1 MQRESKR
8 SFNKYMF
15 NTLHEAYLSGKK
27 KKLFRSKSLKSD
39 CCGINTLLK
48 DGCYFTDNQAKSELL
63 NTQFSSVFT
72 TDDGSDLPV
81 LDPSPYPDI
90 PPIEMSV
97 SGITSLLN
105 EVDPTKSPEP
115 DKIPSNLLKLLAYE
129 VSLCLAL
136 LFSAKYSPF

>member
-1 MQRESKR
+1 M
-8 SFNKYMF
+8 
-15 NTLHEAYLSGKK
+15 
-27 KKLFRSKSLKSD
+27 
-39 CCGINTLLK
+39 
-48 DGCYFTDNQAKSELL
+48 

-90 PPIEMSV
+90 PPIEVLV

-105 EVDPTKSPEP
+105 ELDPTKPSGP

-129 VSLCLAL
+129 VSPCLAL
-136 LFSAKYSPF
+136 LFSASLQQSIVPSDWKKASVCPIFKKRPKNITDQFL